1 MRGGHKTGLK
11 NTNVNFLVA
20 KEQAIMNK
28 TNANLIEL
36 DYQVPESTK
45 VAASS
50 KNRLRQIGAKE
61 VQV

>member
-1 MRGGHKTGLK
+1 
-11 NTNVNFLVA
+11 
-20 KEQAIMNK
+20 MNK